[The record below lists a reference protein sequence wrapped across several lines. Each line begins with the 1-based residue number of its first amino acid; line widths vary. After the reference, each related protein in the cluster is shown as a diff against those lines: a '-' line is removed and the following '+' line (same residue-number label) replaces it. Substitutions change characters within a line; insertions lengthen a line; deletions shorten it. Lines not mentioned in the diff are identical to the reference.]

1 MTKLTTN
8 LGHWMNLKIG
18 CRNSSVTRK
27 RNMASKASARGLHK
41 VDSTRYIPWTLAFF
55 LLQAPAQID
64 SLFQTCHTGKAPQS
78 LIDIGNNRQAV
89 IGCKKHIS

>member
-1 MTKLTTN
+1 MIKLTTN

-18 CRNSSVTRK
+18 CRNSSATRK

-41 VDSTRYIPWTLAFF
+41 VDSTRYIPWTQAFF

-64 SLFQTCHTGKAPQS
+64 SLFQTCLMVKALQF

-89 IGCKKHIS
+89 IGCKRPIS